1 MEQFMIELNEVSF
14 QYEKDT
20 PILKNI
26 TFHAEAKESIGII
39 GANGMG
45 KSTLLKLLIGLCTEY
60 EGSIQVAG
68 IPVTKKNLIEIRKKI
83 GYVFQDSDNQLFMS
97 KVWDDIAFGPKNY
110 GYSRQEVELRV
121 ENALKQVH
129 MEHLAEKQIHKL
141 SGGQKKLVSIA
152 TILAL
157 TPDIILMDEPTI
169 ALDPRNRKNLIH
181 LLNQLEQLKIIATHD
196 LDMIL
201 DTCERTILINQ
212 GEIIRDGNT
221 EEILSDK
228 KLLEE
233 NGLEL
238 PLSFTYTSEISA
250 MRQLTMYRD
259 IEISE
264 KQIENG
270 QVKDARAVLTEL
282 REN

>member
-1 MEQFMIELNEVSF
+1 M
-14 QYEKDT
+14 T
-20 PILKNI
+20 
-26 TFHAEAKESIGII
+26 
-39 GANGMG
+39 
-45 KSTLLKLLIGLCTEY
+45 GLCTGY
-60 EGSIQVAG
+60 EGTVQVAG
-68 IPVTKKNLIEIRKKI
+68 IPVTKKNLTEIRKKI

-110 GYSRQEVELRV
+110 GYSGQEVKLRV

-129 MEHLAEKQIHKL
+129 MEHLAQKQIHKL

-169 ALDPRNRKNLIH
+169 ALDPRNRKNFIH
-181 LLNQLEQLKIIATHD
+181 LLNQLDQLKIIATHD

-201 DTCERTILINQ
+201 DTCERAILINQ
-212 GEIIRDGNT
+212 GEIIKDGDT
-221 EEILSDK
+221 QEILRDK

-238 PLSFTYTSEISA
+238 PLSLS
-250 MRQLTMYRD
+250 L
-259 IEISE
+259 
-264 KQIENG
+264 
-270 QVKDARAVLTEL
+270 
-282 REN
+282 

>member
-1 MEQFMIELNEVSF
+1 MIELNNVSF
-14 QYEKDT
+14 QYEKDI

-26 TFHAEAKESIGII
+26 NFHAKAKESIGII

-45 KSTLLKLLIGLCTEY
+45 KSTLLKLLTGLCTEY
-60 EGSIQVAG
+60 EGSIQAAG
-68 IPVTKKNLIEIRKKI
+68 IPVTKKNLTEIRKKI

-221 EEILSDK
+221 QEILSDK

-238 PLSFTYTSEISA
+238 PLSMS
-250 MRQLTMYRD
+250 
-259 IEISE
+259 
-264 KQIENG
+264 
-270 QVKDARAVLTEL
+270 VLL
-282 REN
+282 